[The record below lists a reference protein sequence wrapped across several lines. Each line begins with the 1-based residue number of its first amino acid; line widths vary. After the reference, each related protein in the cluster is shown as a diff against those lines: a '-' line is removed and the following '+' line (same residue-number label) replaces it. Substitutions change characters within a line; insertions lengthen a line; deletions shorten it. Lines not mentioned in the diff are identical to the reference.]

1 MSSVI
6 FFGQAMSEE
15 VGKLRVFWPV
25 RHFLSGER
33 RVVEGIESSYA
44 GRPPA
49 FCGQFG
55 AQKVGGAKKRAGG
68 TICQGQRDEWGGGE
82 GADNHRQDEC
92 VT

>member
-1 MSSVI
+1 M
-6 FFGQAMSEE
+6 
-15 VGKLRVFWPV
+15 
-25 RHFLSGER
+25 
-33 RVVEGIESSYA
+33 VEGIESSYA

-49 FCGQFG
+49 F
-55 AQKVGGAKKRAGG
+55 AASPARKKWAEPKKTKTGG